1 MALDCLDTL
10 IGIAPADC
18 PCYEETWDA
27 DYATSSTGYFATDR
41 EFGYPVLDSLL
52 HSTDCKEN
60 NDIWALLV
68 QCREDAIRDF
78 KTDMS
83 AALATTRKSRIVQ
96 WNGAIGNAQGTTLS
110 QTVNTY
116 AGVQIAPRKVMKG
129 GAFVITGIWAGTNVT
144 GSLNLELTS
153 TDPDFALQV
162 IELNT
167 IANRFVKTPL
177 ENPITLPMY
186 VSGIND
192 LYYNF
197 KYEAAGI
204 RFFQNNSKRCCGGAS
219 PAWMVHL
226 NAGGFTTSDFVE
238 TNEYIG
244 GTDFNG
250 LAFEGY
256 FTCASLDWICEL
268 ENIAQF
274 QIANVVGRAIQAKT
288 TVKAISA
295 TIETNRINQ
304 HTILAG
310 EAALER
316 RAIMQQSY
324 DEKILWLAQNLPD
337 NASDCWDCTKNSP
350 AVRAI
355 LV

>member
-1 MALDCLDTL
+1 MALTCLDTI
-10 IGIAPADC
+10 IGITPDDC
-18 PCYEETWDA
+18 ACYAAGWDA
-27 DYATSSTGYFATDR
+27 GFATSSTGYYATDR

-52 HSTDCKEN
+52 NSKNCLESDVW
-60 NDIWALLV
+60 DLLV
-68 QCREDAIRDF
+68 QCRSDAIRDF

-110 QTVNTY
+110 QTTNTY
-116 AGVQIAPRKVMKG
+116 AGAQIAPRKAIKG
-129 GAFVITGIWAGTNVT
+129 GAFVLTAVWFGGNVT
-144 GSLNLELTS
+144 GTVALQVSS
-153 TDPDFALQV
+153 TDPDYVA
-162 IELNT
+162 NT
-167 IANRFVKTPL
+167 ITLNAAANRFVKTTLPTAK
-177 ENPITLPMY
+177 TLPMY

-197 KYEAAGI
+197 KYVASGI
-204 RFFQNNSKRCCGGAS
+204 RFFQNNAKRCCGGAS

-274 QIANVVGRAIQAKT
+274 QIKNVVGRAIQAKT

-310 EAALER
+310 DAALER
-316 RAIMQQSY
+316 RAMMQQSY

-350 AVRAI
+350 TVRAI